1 MGCCDVLMK
10 AVLII
15 TNVVVMLAGIVMLVA
30 GGIFFSK
37 KFDFFPELEDYSNN
51 VNAVLIPMIV
61 IGVILFLVGVV
72 GCCGAVTGKSGL
84 LNLYFVVVLIVVIL
98 EIVVIILGVVRK
110 ADFVEATE
118 EQAEKLFGEYQE
130 VYCAKNGEIEA
141 DVALAVNTAQF
152 VFECCGLTDGPSYW
166 YVNGNED
173 NEQVPPG
180 CCSEWGG
187 VDIPV
192 SGLMTC
198 AETTYSAGCTEKVN
212 EIADEFGV
220 VIIVVMVVI
229 IVFELLCLI
238 AACYSKNQEMV
249 A

>member
-10 AVLII
+10 AILII

-30 GGIFFSK
+30 GIVFFTK

-98 EIVVIILGVVRK
+98 EIVVIILGIVRK

-118 EQAEKLFGEYQE
+118 EKAEELFNNYKSHY
-130 VYCAKNGEIEA
+130 VVDNGDIDA

-152 VFECCGLTDGPSYW
+152 VFECCGLVDGPSW
-166 YVNGNED
+166 WKTNGNT
-173 NEQVPPG
+173 QVPPG

-187 VDIPV
+187 EDLPA

-198 AETTYSAGCTEKVN
+198 AETTYEVGCTQKVN
-212 EIADEFGV
+212 DMADEFGV

-238 AACYSKNQEMV
+238 AACYSKKQEMV